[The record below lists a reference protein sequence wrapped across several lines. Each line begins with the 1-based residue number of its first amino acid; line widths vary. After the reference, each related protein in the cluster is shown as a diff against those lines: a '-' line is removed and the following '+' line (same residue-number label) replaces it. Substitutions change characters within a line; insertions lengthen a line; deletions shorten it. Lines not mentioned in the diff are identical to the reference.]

1 MGRYFA
7 ETHTATIRFDK
18 GKKIVL
24 NSLTMV
30 KKHSGP
36 EQPKLNWSMIAVV
49 AALAGILLIVKTF
62 RGKTDEFKNKTIPA
76 AIKKVLNSPDTK
88 FEIASVKE
96 TSGVYEFQL
105 KLQNQS
111 YTSYITKD
119 GKILFTSGV
128 VVDGSKKDT
137 ATTQEQKKLT
147 CNDLNKAEKPT
158 LTAFVVANCP
168 FGLQTQRVF
177 KKVMEELPD
186 LEQNLKIKYIGE
198 IVNGKITAMHGDEEA
213 QENLRQICIRDEQ
226 PTLYWPYVNCYM
238 QEGKTEQ
245 CLANT
250 GVDTAM
256 MNACMEDPKRG
267 NAFAQKDF
275 DLANKFKVSG
285 SPTLLLNDKQVV
297 SEFDF
302 GGRVP
307 NSMKT
312 MLCCGSKTKGDYC
325 SKDISTSEVA
335 VSLSV
340 TDEAAS
346 TGGTTSS
353 AAGCAPAK

>member
-1 MGRYFA
+1 MIKKRSTTQKESEA
-7 ETHTATIRFDK
+7 EMP
-18 GKKIVL
+18 KK
-24 NSLTMV
+24 
-30 KKHSGP
+30 
-36 EQPKLNWSMIAVV
+36 PKLNWSMVAIV
-49 AALAGILLIVKTF
+49 AALAGVLLIVKTY
-62 RGKTDEFKNKTIPA
+62 RGKSDEFKNKTIPA

-88 FEIASVKE
+88 FEVTAIKE

-105 KLQNQS
+105 KLQSQT

-128 VVDGSKKDT
+128 KLDDSAKKDAA
-137 ATTQEQKKLT
+137 ATTPQKKLT
-147 CNDLNKAEKPT
+147 LKDLKKSDKPS

-177 KKVMEELPD
+177 KKVLEEVPA
-186 LEQNLKIKYIGE
+186 LEANLKVKYIGSIE
-198 IVNGKITAMHGDEEA
+198 NGKIVSMHGDEEA
-213 QENLRQICIRDEQ
+213 KENLKQICIRDEQ

-238 QEGKTEQ
+238 QEGKTDE
-245 CLANT
+245 CLANA

-256 MNACMEDPKRG
+256 MTACTEDPKRG

-275 DLANKFKVSG
+275 DMATKFKVSG
-285 SPTLLLNDKQVV
+285 SPTLVLNDAQVV

-307 NSMKT
+307 NAMKT
-312 MLCCGSKTKGDYC
+312 LVCGGSKTPGEYC
-325 SKDISTSEVA
+325 ANDISTKEVA